1 MFNLVFLGVKTAADI
16 HEHLESGKYEG
27 ICSLPLYSD
36 RSFSD
41 KEAVRS
47 GG

>member
-27 ICSLPLYSD
+27 DLQPAIVL
-36 RSFSD
+36 RSILQW
-41 KEAVRS
+41 
-47 GG
+47 